1 MVPGDLVYKQKG
13 LRRNGGRAHRLGHQ
27 GSITGWIKGTFSAVL
42 SRVFL
47 QREVR
52 PHVGSLRWQGSEM
65 ESKSGREESNG
76 NNTGPFVVCA
86 CDF

>member
-52 PHVGSLRWQGSEM
+52 PLQSEL
-65 ESKSGREESNG
+65 REEEVDPAVSHTLWPG
-76 NNTGPFVVCA
+76 
-86 CDF
+86 